1 MARHKEARCMVFQ
14 YPSVPHQRRHGPR
27 GYRHHPSYKP
37 WLRDEYAFRCVY
49 CLCRERW
56 FPDGDDHLSVEHF
69 DPQSLARE
77 RRTEYDNL
85 IYACCQ
91 CNASKRDCDWLLN
104 PDSQALATH
113 LEVLKDGSIRGLT
126 SEGTAC
132 IKVCRLDRPK
142 LTAFRKGLLALVR
155 ALAQH
160 PTAEG
165 GRLLR
170 HILGFPD
177 NLPNLGVLR
186 PPGGNARPD
195 GVATSAH
202 AQHLQGKLGET
213 Y

>member
-1 MARHKEARCMVFQ
+1 MLFQ
-14 YPSVPHQRRHGPR
+14 YPRVPHKRRHGPQ
-27 GYRHHPSYKP
+27 GYRRHQSYKP
-37 WLRDEYAFRCVY
+37 WLRDEYFFRCVY

-56 FPDGDDHLSVEHF
+56 FPDGDDYFGVDHF
-69 DPQSLARE
+69 KPQSQARE

-85 IYACCQ
+85 IFACCQ

-104 PDSQALATH
+104 PDNQALATH
-113 LEVLKDGSIRGLT
+113 LEVLEDGTIRGLT
-126 SEGTAC
+126 SEGMAC
-132 IKVCRLDRPK
+132 IKVCRLDRPM

-155 ALAQH
+155 ILAQR
-160 PTAEG
+160 PSPEAA
-165 GRLLR
+165 RVLR

-202 AQHLQGKLGET
+202 AQQLQGKLDET